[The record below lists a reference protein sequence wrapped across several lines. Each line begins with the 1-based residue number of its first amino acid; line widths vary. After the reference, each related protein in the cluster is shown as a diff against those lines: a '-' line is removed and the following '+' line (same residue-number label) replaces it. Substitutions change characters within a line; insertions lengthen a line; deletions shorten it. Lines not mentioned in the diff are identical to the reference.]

1 MFQGIQNFVEE
12 FLDILKTPLFTL
24 GNTDIS
30 ITSFLL
36 LCFYLVIIF
45 ILARTLRQFL
55 RNRVL
60 SRAGFDSSNREI
72 VSAILSY
79 GIGAIAAVMVLQTIG
94 INIASLAVLAG
105 GLGIGI
111 GFGFQDVTKNFVSG
125 VTILLERKLKVGD
138 FVEFDGL
145 EGYVRE
151 ISIRSTIIRTLDR
164 GDVVVPNS
172 QLVENRVLNWS
183 YDSFTA
189 RIRVPVG
196 VDYSSDPVAVTE
208 ALLDS
213 AYMEPAV
220 LLNPAPKV
228 FFRGFGDSALN
239 FELRVWIN
247 RIDDRDPII
256 SSLNFIIEY
265 NLRQQGIS
273 IPFPQRDLWIKNPE
287 SLRNGA
293 SHKTELPALTP
304 LNSEGQPVEPASRPL
319 PLRDLLRRV
328 AYFEHFSELE
338 LRELIEIGYRRRLH
352 SGDVLFREGDP
363 GDSFYI
369 ILSGLVEVFVQKLDK
384 SLCELGVGE
393 FFGEL
398 SLMLSIPRTASIRAI
413 DETMVFVISHRGFE
427 KLLHAH
433 ADLAE
438 NIVQELG
445 KRKDELAER
454 QDQLRAMGLV
464 GADEDD
470 KNPVEWVR
478 KRLKRLFKL
487 DLDTSTW

>member
-1 MFQGIQNFVEE
+1 
-12 FLDILKTPLFTL
+12 
-24 GNTDIS
+24 
-30 ITSFLL
+30 
-36 LCFYLVIIF
+36 
-45 ILARTLRQFL
+45 
-55 RNRVL
+55 
-60 SRAGFDSSNREI
+60 
-72 VSAILSY
+72 
-79 GIGAIAAVMVLQTIG
+79 
-94 INIASLAVLAG
+94 
-105 GLGIGI
+105 
-111 GFGFQDVTKNFVSG
+111 
-125 VTILLERKLKVGD
+125 VGD
-138 FVEFDGL
+138 FVEFDSL

-196 VDYSSDPVAVTE
+196 VDYSSNPVAVTE

-220 LLNPAPKV
+220 LLNPAPKGV
-228 FFRGFGDSALN
+228 FSGVGDSALN

-265 NLRQQGIS
+265 NMRQQGIT

-287 SLRNGA
+287 VFKNGA
-293 SHKTELPALTP
+293 APKTEMAAIAPLT
-304 LNSEGQPVEPASRPL
+304 SEGLPVEAPSRPL

-352 SGDVLFREGDP
+352 AGDVLFREGDP

-369 ILSGLVEVFVQKLDK
+369 ILSGTVEVFVKKLDK
-384 SLCELGVGE
+384 SLCELGAGE

-398 SLMLSIPRTASIRAI
+398 SLMLSIPRTASVKAI

-445 KRKDELAER
+445 KRKDELADR
-454 QDQLRAMGLV
+454 QNELREMGLV
-464 GADEDD
+464 DKDEDD
-470 KNPVEWVR
+470 HNPVDWVR

-487 DLDTSTW
+487 EMDTSGW